1 MEDVSMNLIK
11 LISGILIAICVSW
24 LVFLL
29 IGGAIYWRFGLFK
42 KFFHGVLEWHKPKSG
57 IEGYDGASF
66 HATCK
71 YCGKDIMMD
80 SQGNWF

>member
-1 MEDVSMNLIK
+1 MSWSEIIIGV
-11 LISGILIAICVSW
+11 LIAICVTW
-24 LVFLL
+24 LVVLL
-29 IGGAIYWRFGLFK
+29 IGGSIYWKFGIFK
-42 KFFHGVLEWHKPKSG
+42 KFFHNVLEWHQPMRG
-57 IEGYDGASF
+57 IEGHDGASF